1 MPEFKNWKKKNVSSR
16 DIFPRERDSLSKR
29 SGSHA
34 HMRARKMTIE
44 NDSATTTTTRVPGA
58 AAKAATSGGEEEEEE
73 VQPLLSSSSSSAND
87 ATTLHQRGFHHRVV
101 ETTTPSTTTF
111 LWFRERRR
119 RRRRRRSKSSLWSQP
134 LGLFCLGGTEIWER
148 FSYYTTRAVL
158 VLYARDAIFAT
169 EKSLESV
176 WFASSFAS
184 WHGVDLRTTT
194 TEEERRMRIDAIS
207 SKLYGTYTAFVYLT
221 PVLGGYLADFTSKH
235 GMISIGILVM
245 FAGNFLVGAE
255 RNAFFLGLFLVAVG
269 NGGFKPNVSAR
280 LSEMYERK
288 LGSGSSSSGGSGSG
302 SRMRTSSSS
311 SMLLSKKDSA
321 FGIFYC
327 AINVGALF
335 APLVAGFLAD
345 RFGYQSCFVA
355 AAVGMV
361 AAGLVY
367 FTFQER
373 LVYRGAALDIVDE
386 RGSGRDGRSNIDND
400 DDDDD
405 EGRSRFG
412 ITAAEN
418 DNGDEEALLPRNPE
432 SNEEEVEV
440 EEEHQHHQQQQN
452 KLSLLHVFNENKAR
466 LIALFVV
473 MLTTVGF
480 WAAYEQ
486 AGNALSLFID
496 ERVSRDGVPTAAFQ
510 SINPGMILALTPVIN
525 RYWKYQSETNS
536 EPDQVMKMAIGCC
549 LLGLANVILAFAST
563 NLPSGAVAEADLSP
577 GSKLNQFWIWL
588 YFLVATAGELY
599 VSPVGLSFVT
609 TAAPKEIVGL
619 ACGCWF
625 LSSFF
630 GNYLAGEIG
639 AYYARAKPFTFWFC
653 VGGLSCS
660 VGVALALLRR
670 RIVRAL
676 KKSDDENNNNISS
689 SSSSSED
696 GVNRGALSSGGN
708 GAS

>member
-1 MPEFKNWKKKNVSSR
+1 
-16 DIFPRERDSLSKR
+16 
-29 SGSHA
+29 
-34 HMRARKMTIE
+34 MRARKMTFE
-44 NDSATTTTTRVPGA
+44 NDSATTTTRIPPPPPA
-58 AAKAATSGGEEEEEE
+58 AAAATSGGEGEEEEE
-73 VQPLLSSSSSSAND
+73 GQPLLSSSSSSS
-87 ATTLHQRGFHHRVV
+87 ATLQRGNA
-101 ETTTPSTTTF
+101 SSSTTF
-111 LWFRERRR
+111 LFRERRR
-119 RRRRRRSKSSLWSQP
+119 GRSSSLWSQP

-158 VLYARDAIFAT
+158 VLYARDEIFAT

-184 WHGVDLRTTT
+184 WHGVDLTTSAS
-194 TEEERRMRIDAIS
+194 EEERRMRIDAIS

-255 RNAFFLGLFLVAVG
+255 RNAFFAGLFLVAVG

-288 LGSGSSSSGGSGSG
+288 LGWSSGSSGSGSGSGSSSSG

-367 FTFQER
+367 FTFQGR

-386 RGSGRDGRSNIDND
+386 RRNGRNGRSNIDND
-400 DDDDD
+400 NDNDDDDD
-405 EGRSRFG
+405 EERARFG

-432 SNEEEVEV
+432 SNEEEVV
-440 EEEHQHHQQQQN
+440 EEEHQHHHQQQN
-452 KLSLLHVFNENKAR
+452 KLSLLRVFNENKAR

-563 NLPSGAVAEADLSP
+563 NLPSGAVAEADLPP

-630 GNYLAGEIG
+630 GNYFAGEIG

-670 RIVRAL
+670 GIVRAL
-676 KKSDDENNNNISS
+676 KKSDDENNNNNNISS
-689 SSSSSED
+689 SSSNRED

>member
-1 MPEFKNWKKKNVSSR
+1 
-16 DIFPRERDSLSKR
+16 
-29 SGSHA
+29 
-34 HMRARKMTIE
+34 MRARKMTIE

-58 AAKAATSGGEEEEEE
+58 AAKAATSGGGEEEEEE

-101 ETTTPSTTTF
+101 ETTTPSTTF

-288 LGSGSSSSGGSGSG
+288 LGSGSSGSGSSGSG

-405 EGRSRFG
+405 EERSRFG

-563 NLPSGAVAEADLSP
+563 NLPSGAVAEADLPP

-689 SSSSSED
+689 SSSSSSED

>member
-1 MPEFKNWKKKNVSSR
+1 
-16 DIFPRERDSLSKR
+16 
-29 SGSHA
+29 
-34 HMRARKMTIE
+34 
-44 NDSATTTTTRVPGA
+44 
-58 AAKAATSGGEEEEEE
+58 
-73 VQPLLSSSSSSAND
+73 
-87 ATTLHQRGFHHRVV
+87 
-101 ETTTPSTTTF
+101 
-111 LWFRERRR
+111 
-119 RRRRRRSKSSLWSQP
+119 
-134 LGLFCLGGTEIWER
+134 
-148 FSYYTTRAVL
+148 
-158 VLYARDAIFAT
+158 
-169 EKSLESV
+169 
-176 WFASSFAS
+176 
-184 WHGVDLRTTT
+184 
-194 TEEERRMRIDAIS
+194 
-207 SKLYGTYTAFVYLT
+207 
-221 PVLGGYLADFTSKH
+221 
-235 GMISIGILVM
+235 MISIGILAM

-288 LGSGSSSSGGSGSG
+288 LGSGSSGSSSGSSGSG

-367 FTFQER
+367 FTFQGR

-386 RGSGRDGRSNIDND
+386 RGSGRNGRSNIYND
-400 DDDDD
+400 DDVDDYD
-405 EGRSRFG
+405 EERARFG

-432 SNEEEVEV
+432 SNEEEVE
-440 EEEHQHHQQQQN
+440 EEEHHHHQQQQN

-466 LIALFVV
+466 LTALFVV

-563 NLPSGAVAEADLSP
+563 NLPSGAVAEADLPP

-653 VGGLSCS
+653 VGCLSCS

-676 KKSDDENNNNISS
+676 KKSDERNNNNNNNNI
-689 SSSSSED
+689 SSSED

-708 GAS
+708 RAS

>member
-1 MPEFKNWKKKNVSSR
+1 
-16 DIFPRERDSLSKR
+16 
-29 SGSHA
+29 
-34 HMRARKMTIE
+34 MRARKMTFE
-44 NDSATTTTTRVPGA
+44 NDSATTTTRIPPPPPPA
-58 AAKAATSGGEEEEEE
+58 AAATSGGEGEEEEE
-73 VQPLLSSSSSSAND
+73 GQPLLSSSSSSS
-87 ATTLHQRGFHHRVV
+87 ATLQRGNA
-101 ETTTPSTTTF
+101 SSSTTF
-111 LWFRERRR
+111 LFRERRR
-119 RRRRRRSKSSLWSQP
+119 RRSSSLWSQP

-158 VLYARDAIFAT
+158 VLYARDEIFAT

-184 WHGVDLRTTT
+184 WHGVDLTTSAS
-194 TEEERRMRIDAIS
+194 EEERRMRIDAIS

-255 RNAFFLGLFLVAVG
+255 RNAFFVGLFLVAVG

-288 LGSGSSSSGGSGSG
+288 LGSSSGSSSSGSGSG

-367 FTFQER
+367 FTFQGR

-386 RGSGRDGRSNIDND
+386 RRNGRNGRSNIDND
-400 DDDDD
+400 NDNDDDDD
-405 EGRSRFG
+405 EERARFG

-418 DNGDEEALLPRNPE
+418 DNGDEEALLPRNLE
-432 SNEEEVEV
+432 SNQEEVV
-440 EEEHQHHQQQQN
+440 EEEHQHHHQQQN
-452 KLSLLHVFNENKAR
+452 KLSLLRVFNENKAR

-563 NLPSGAVAEADLSP
+563 NLPSGAVAEADLPP

-588 YFLVATAGELY
+588 YFLVATSGELY

-630 GNYLAGEIG
+630 GNYFAGEIG

-660 VGVALALLRR
+660 VGVALALLRG

-676 KKSDDENNNNISS
+676 KKSDDENNNNNNNNISS
-689 SSSSSED
+689 SSSNRED

>member
-1 MPEFKNWKKKNVSSR
+1 
-16 DIFPRERDSLSKR
+16 
-29 SGSHA
+29 
-34 HMRARKMTIE
+34 MRARKMTIE
-44 NDSATTTTTRVPGA
+44 PPPPAPPPAATTSGG
-58 AAKAATSGGEEEEEE
+58 GGEEEEEE
-73 VQPLLSSSSSSAND
+73 GQPLLSSSSSSS
-87 ATTLHQRGFHHRVV
+87 ATLQRGNA
-101 ETTTPSTTTF
+101 SSSTTF
-111 LWFRERRR
+111 LFRERRR
-119 RRRRRRSKSSLWSQP
+119 GRSSSLWSQP

-158 VLYARDAIFAT
+158 VLYARDEIFAT

-184 WHGVDLRTTT
+184 WHGVDLTTSAS
-194 TEEERRMRIDAIS
+194 EEERRMRIDAIS

-255 RNAFFLGLFLVAVG
+255 RNAFFVGLFLVAVG

-288 LGSGSSSSGGSGSG
+288 LGSSSGSSSSGSGSG

-367 FTFQER
+367 FTFQGR

-386 RGSGRDGRSNIDND
+386 RRSGRNGRSNINNDNDND

-405 EGRSRFG
+405 DEERARFG

-432 SNEEEVEV
+432 SNEEEVV
-440 EEEHQHHQQQQN
+440 EEEHQHHHQQQN
-452 KLSLLHVFNENKAR
+452 KLSLLRVFNENKAR

-563 NLPSGAVAEADLSP
+563 NLPSGAVAEADLPP

-630 GNYLAGEIG
+630 GNYFAGEIG

-670 RIVRAL
+670 GIVRAL
-676 KKSDDENNNNISS
+676 KKSDDENNNNNNISS
-689 SSSSSED
+689 SSSNRED

>member
-1 MPEFKNWKKKNVSSR
+1 
-16 DIFPRERDSLSKR
+16 
-29 SGSHA
+29 
-34 HMRARKMTIE
+34 MRARKMTIE
-44 NDSATTTTTRVPGA
+44 PPPPAPPPAATTSGG
-58 AAKAATSGGEEEEEE
+58 GGEEEEEE
-73 VQPLLSSSSSSAND
+73 GQPLLSSSSSSS
-87 ATTLHQRGFHHRVV
+87 ATLQRGNA
-101 ETTTPSTTTF
+101 SSSTTF
-111 LWFRERRR
+111 LFRERRR
-119 RRRRRRSKSSLWSQP
+119 RRRRRSSSSLWSQP

-158 VLYARDAIFAT
+158 VLYARDEIFAT

-184 WHGVDLRTTT
+184 WHGVDLTTSAS
-194 TEEERRMRIDAIS
+194 EEERRMRIDAIS

-255 RNAFFLGLFLVAVG
+255 RNAFFAGLFLVAVG

-288 LGSGSSSSGGSGSG
+288 LGSSSGSSSSGSGSG

-367 FTFQER
+367 FTFQGR

-386 RGSGRDGRSNIDND
+386 RRNGRNGRSNIDND
-400 DDDDD
+400 NDNDDDDD
-405 EGRSRFG
+405 EERARFG

-432 SNEEEVEV
+432 SNEEEVV
-440 EEEHQHHQQQQN
+440 EEEHQHHHQQQN
-452 KLSLLHVFNENKAR
+452 KLSLLRVFNENKAR

-563 NLPSGAVAEADLSP
+563 NLPSGAVAEADLPP

-630 GNYLAGEIG
+630 GNYFAGEIG

-670 RIVRAL
+670 GIVRAL
-676 KKSDDENNNNISS
+676 KKSDDENNNNNNISS
-689 SSSSSED
+689 SSSNRED

>member
-1 MPEFKNWKKKNVSSR
+1 
-16 DIFPRERDSLSKR
+16 
-29 SGSHA
+29 
-34 HMRARKMTIE
+34 MRARKMTFE
-44 NDSATTTTTRVPGA
+44 NDSATTTTTRIPPPPPPA
-58 AAKAATSGGEEEEEE
+58 AAATSGGEGEEEEE
-73 VQPLLSSSSSSAND
+73 GQPLLSSSSSSS
-87 ATTLHQRGFHHRVV
+87 ATLQRGNA
-101 ETTTPSTTTF
+101 SSSTTF
-111 LWFRERRR
+111 LFRERRR
-119 RRRRRRSKSSLWSQP
+119 RRSSSLWSQP

-158 VLYARDAIFAT
+158 VLYARDEIFAT

-184 WHGVDLRTTT
+184 WHGVDLTTSAS
-194 TEEERRMRIDAIS
+194 EEERRMRIDAIS

-255 RNAFFLGLFLVAVG
+255 RNAFFVGLFLVAVG

-288 LGSGSSSSGGSGSG
+288 LGSGSSGSGSSGSG

-367 FTFQER
+367 FTFQGR

-386 RGSGRDGRSNIDND
+386 RRNGRNGRSNIDND
-400 DDDDD
+400 NDNDDDDD
-405 EGRSRFG
+405 EERARFG

-418 DNGDEEALLPRNPE
+418 DNGDEEALLPRNLE
-432 SNEEEVEV
+432 SNQEEVV
-440 EEEHQHHQQQQN
+440 EEEHQHHHQQQN
-452 KLSLLHVFNENKAR
+452 KLSLLRVFNENKAR

-563 NLPSGAVAEADLSP
+563 NLPSGAVAEADLPP

-630 GNYLAGEIG
+630 GNYFAGEIG

-670 RIVRAL
+670 GIVRAL
-676 KKSDDENNNNISS
+676 KKSDDENNNNNNISS
-689 SSSSSED
+689 SSSNRED